1 MKKIKIILFVVMC
14 FIALVIIGTSIL
26 ANQSIKSIQIST
38 VDLSMIEDGTYLGE
52 FSNSPVKARVEV
64 KVVDH
69 KITEINLLEHTYA
82 LGEKGEVVIQEIID
96 KQTLN
101 VDMKTGATV
110 SSMTITKAIENAL
123 EGEK

>member
-1 MKKIKIILFVVMC
+1 MKKIKIILFAVMC

-64 KVVDH
+64 KVVDY